1 MKQAGWQNLKSDV
14 KTYWK
19 GILAAAVFLMAM
31 LLLFGQLC
39 PLRILVG
46 LSCPACGLTRAGLY
60 VLSLQFHRAWE
71 MNPVIFLIPGIAFA
85 LVWYFQAFRSDI
97 EYEYTYYDGEFRFAR
112 IKAKSKRKAI
122 GSVQMD
128 DVLGFAPKGDRSVYK
143 YENDKNLAY
152 KDLTSGDPDAKVYEL
167 IAKGE
172 KGLVRYEF
180 EPDDEM
186 LDEVMVKYPRSVVR

>member
-1 MKQAGWQNLKSDV
+1 MHEKLVIVPKK
-14 KTYWK
+14 KTGSKKMLTTAWF
-19 GILAAAVFLMAM
+19 ILACLMFLLAT
-31 LLLFGQLC
+31 F
-39 PLRILVG
+39 V
-46 LSCPACGLTRAGLY
+46 
-60 VLSLQFHRAWE
+60 
-71 MNPVIFLIPGIAFA
+71 NPFIFLIPGIAFA

-97 EYEYTYYDGEFRFAR
+97 EYEYTYYDGELRFAR

-128 DVLGFAPKGDRSVYK
+128 DVLGFAPRGDRSVYK

-152 KDLTSGDPDAKVYEL
+152 KNLTSGDPEAKVYEL

-186 LDEVMVKYPRSVVR
+186 LKEVMVIYPRSVVR

>member
-1 MKQAGWQNLKSDV
+1 MHEKLVIVPKK
-14 KTYWK
+14 KTGSKKMLTTAWF
-19 GILAAAVFLMAM
+19 ILACLMFLLA
-31 LLLFGQLC
+31 
-39 PLRILVG
+39 
-46 LSCPACGLTRAGLY
+46 T
-60 VLSLQFHRAWE
+60 
-71 MNPVIFLIPGIAFA
+71 FA

-97 EYEYTYYDGEFRFAR
+97 EYEYTYYDGELRFAR
-112 IKAKSKRKAI
+112 IKAKSRRKAI

-128 DVLGFAPKGDRSVYK
+128 DVLGFAPRGDRSVYK

-152 KDLTSGDPDAKVYEL
+152 KNLTSGDPEAKVYEL

-186 LDEVMVKYPRSVVR
+186 LNEVMIKYPRSVVR

>member
-1 MKQAGWQNLKSDV
+1 MIIHRLCLCEFFLRSLTDRNKCSVLKF
-14 KTYWK
+14 Y
-19 GILAAAVFLMAM
+19 
-31 LLLFGQLC
+31 LC
-39 PLRILVG
+39 CQYSP
-46 LSCPACGLTRAGLY
+46 
-60 VLSLQFHRAWE
+60 
-71 MNPVIFLIPGIAFA
+71 N
-85 LVWYFQAFRSDI
+85 
-97 EYEYTYYDGEFRFAR
+97 DGEFRFAQ

-128 DVLGFAPKGDRSVYK
+128 DVLGFAPRGDRSVYK

-152 KDLTSGDPDAKVYEL
+152 KNLTSGDPEAKVYEL

>member
-1 MKQAGWQNLKSDV
+1 MVYPCLPDVFAGYICESVYFSDPGNRICTGMV
-14 KTYWK
+14 FS
-19 GILAAAVFLMAM
+19 GISFGYRVRIY
-31 LLLFGQLC
+31 LLFAQ
-39 PLRILVG
+39 
-46 LSCPACGLTRAGLY
+46 
-60 VLSLQFHRAWE
+60 
-71 MNPVIFLIPGIAFA
+71 
-85 LVWYFQAFRSDI
+85 
-97 EYEYTYYDGEFRFAR
+97 

-128 DVLGFAPKGDRSVYK
+128 DVLGFAPRGDRSVYK

-152 KDLTSGDPDAKVYEL
+152 KNLTSGDPEAKVYEL

>member
-1 MKQAGWQNLKSDV
+1 MFHVTACLWTAES
-14 KTYWK
+14 
-19 GILAAAVFLMAM
+19 GISFRKYDR
-31 LLLFGQLC
+31 LC
-39 PLRILVG
+39 KRFPGGAHREPVG
-46 LSCPACGLTRAGLY
+46 RT
-60 VLSLQFHRAWE
+60 
-71 MNPVIFLIPGIAFA
+71 
-85 LVWYFQAFRSDI
+85 
-97 EYEYTYYDGEFRFAR
+97 
-112 IKAKSKRKAI
+112 

-128 DVLGFAPKGDRSVYK
+128 DVLGFAPRGDRSVYK

-152 KDLTSGDPDAKVYEL
+152 KNLTSGDPEAKVYEL